1 MSDTIAQAPQ
11 GAIPKLGIPDSMDI
25 PRLVYAAPY
34 FTTVPLAELIEPS
47 VLEAV
52 ESALPGLVPQYVQD
66 AANAA
71 VAQQAV
77 MLTGSTMSGPLFLSP
92 VLPVQPSQAASM
104 AYVDLMIST
113 AGVPEVP
120 PTPIGQTW
128 ARQTGQWVPF
138 DPQGGLF
145 LPLTGGTMQGQI
157 NMSGNG
163 ITNLP
168 ALPQMPNGAAPAEWV
183 LNQIAAHSLYQ
194 GTWAPE
200 TNTPD
205 LTLPGNNQNGF
216 TWIAVTSSTS
226 GVVITFPIP
235 GLQGLTVYNG
245 DNIIFS
251 AIAGQF
257 QIVRSGGLS
266 LAEAEALFLPFT
278 GGQMSG
284 PLMLNANA
292 TSAMQATTL
301 QQVQALASFPESPSD
316 GQLYGRQGLTQSWM
330 PVLPLGGGVLS
341 GQLTLAANA
350 VQPLNAVPLQQLNS
364 SLGSYVP
371 LAGNATIIGPL
382 TMSGAGAN
390 LTLNSNA
397 AANLQPVP
405 LQQLNSMLAPFAGAN
420 NNVGRNLVHNGLFNV
435 AQRGNGPWNTV
446 FAYTADRWQAVFVSG
461 DAASYGHQALTDAQR
476 AQIGDEA
483 ARFALT
489 NTFTG
494 NAAADALTLLHQ
506 SIEGVHRLAGKTVVV
521 SFFATADR
529 TLNLGVSLDQ
539 YFGSGGAPSP
549 PVDGVGQA
557 VTLPMGVYA
566 RYSLTFTLASTAGL
580 TLGTNGDDSTG
591 LSFWYSSGAT
601 NAIRAGNV
609 GVQSGTVNIWGVQ
622 LEIAQPGQTQPTP
635 LEKPDTQQELAK
647 CQRFYQWGYIQLSA
661 YNAAGASCVY
671 ARALSVQMRA
681 TPSITLAMGG
691 SFNAQNVV
699 ASSADGSEIVLG
711 YDAIATGAAGWAGSF
726 YASADL

>member
-1 MSDTIAQAPQ
+1 MSTTIDPKTPQ
-11 GAIPKLGIPDSMDI
+11 GPIPAIGVPNSQDY
-25 PRLVYAAPY
+25 PRLVFTSPY
-34 FTTVPLAELIEPS
+34 FETVPLAELIEPA
-47 VLEAV
+47 VIEAV
-52 ESALPGLVPQYVQD
+52 ESALPGLVPPFVSD

-77 MLTGSTMSGPLFLSP
+77 MLTGSTMSGPLFLNP

-145 LPLTGGTMQGQI
+145 LALTGGTMQGQI

-194 GTWAPE
+194 GTWVPE

-216 TWIAVTSSTS
+216 TWIAVTASTS

-301 QQVQALASFPESPSD
+301 QQVQALAAFPESPSD
-316 GQLYGRQGLTQSWM
+316 GQLYGRQGLTQSWV

-341 GQLTLAANA
+341 GPLTLAANA

-364 SLGSYVP
+364 TLGAYVP
-371 LAGNATIIGPL
+371 LAGNATINGPL
-382 TMSGAGAN
+382 TMSGAGAS
-390 LTLNSNA
+390 LTLNGNA

-405 LQQLNSMLAPFAGAN
+405 LQQLTSTLGSYATTAYVSGGYLPLSGGTLTGGLITTALSTGT
-420 NNVGRNLVHNGLFNV
+420 NVGVRSGTNFVAFDAPGTTPTAMLDYWVGTV
-435 AQRGNGPWNTV
+435 AQGN
-446 FAYTADRWQAVFVSG
+446 
-461 DAASYGHQALTDAQR
+461 
-476 AQIGDEA
+476 
-483 ARFALT
+483 
-489 NTFTG
+489 
-494 NAAADALTLLHQ
+494 
-506 SIEGVHRLAGKTVVV
+506 VVV
-521 SFFATADR
+521 SFEYPAQ
-529 TLNLGVSLDQ
+529 SLFPISSLAMSSTGPTIEAW
-539 YFGSGGAPSP
+539 YSGGPDIVEWTVNWSDRRLKRNIVPCEIDA
-549 PVDGVGQA
+549 
-557 VTLPMGVYA
+557 
-566 RYSLTFTLASTAGL
+566 LASVDQVPVWSVDFKAPLPDAPVQRWAASLIADEVAAVLPFAVVPAKENGYAL
-580 TLGTNGDDSTG
+580 LNPQHLIATL
-591 LSFWYSSGAT
+591 W
-601 NAIRAGNV
+601 RA
-609 GVQSGTVNIWGVQ
+609 VQ
-622 LEIAQPGQTQPTP
+622 
-635 LEKPDTQQELAK
+635 
-647 CQRFYQWGYIQLSA
+647 QLSERLA
-661 YNAAGASCVY
+661 VLEAA
-671 ARALSVQMRA
+671 
-681 TPSITLAMGG
+681 
-691 SFNAQNVV
+691 
-699 ASSADGSEIVLG
+699 
-711 YDAIATGAAGWAGSF
+711 
-726 YASADL
+726 